1 MEFYLF
7 KYIHL
12 IGIFG
17 VVGSLAVEWLLA
29 KSVVKGSTLSL
40 LAKIDGIYGVSTILV
55 LLGGFVL
62 WFGVGKP
69 AEFYSANPLLYI
81 KLGLFAVIGGLSVYP
96 SVYFFKNRKSTEESI
111 EVPKILLIFIRLEV
125 ILLLIIPLLAVL
137 IADGKTSLF

>member
-96 SVYFFKNRKSTEESI
+96 SVYFFKKRKSTEESI